1 MTSITVTDAAQT
13 ARPETSR
20 LTRSRVRWA
29 WVFLTPLLIVMALVA
44 GWPLGRT
51 IYFAFTDARLSDMSN
66 YSFVGIDNFY
76 YLLIDDQWW
85 RSVFNTVTFSV
96 ISVALETVLGMAVA
110 LIINANM
117 PGRGLLRAAVL
128 VPWAIPTVVSAK
140 MWDLMFNDQIGVINH
155 MLEALGLIS
164 TGVAWTADP
173 TTAMG
178 AMIMVDVWKTTPFMA
193 LLILAG
199 LQLLPGEIYEA
210 AHVDGASPIT
220 VFFKITLPLVMPAI
234 MVAVIFRLLDAL
246 RIFDLMYVMTGAAR
260 ETMSMSI
267 YARQQLVDFADVGFG
282 SAASTL
288 LFLIIALITVAYIV
302 FGRVNLSGGK

>member
-1 MTSITVTDAAQT
+1 MTSITVTDAAQA

-110 LIINANM
+110 LIVNANM

-220 VFFKITLPLVMPAI
+220 VFFKITLPLVMPAV